1 VRGEEA
7 FEFIL
12 VDGVSEVTHK
22 QFCIIH
28 NIEC

>member
-1 VRGEEA
+1 MRGEEA

-12 VDGVSEVTHK
+12 VDGVSEVAHE